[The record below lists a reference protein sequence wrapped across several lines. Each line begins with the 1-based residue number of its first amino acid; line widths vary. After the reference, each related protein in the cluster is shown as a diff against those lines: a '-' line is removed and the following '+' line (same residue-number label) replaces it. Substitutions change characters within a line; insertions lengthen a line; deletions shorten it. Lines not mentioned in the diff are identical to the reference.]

1 MARDAALWLLATS
14 ILSILLAAGSVLAC
28 WTMAS
33 RCTRDLRRL
42 RARLSTPPSDVRL
55 AKVETDLTELFSIL
69 GKLNTTTRRLS
80 SRAGMQDLRARE
92 AQPETKDQVRR
103 RLNLVGLSGPEIARR
118 QLSMNVAPAP
128 APQETTD
135 GK

>member
-1 MARDAALWLLATS
+1 MALDAAQWSLLIA
-14 ILSILLAAGSVLAC
+14 ILSLSLAVACAAAC
-28 WTMAS
+28 WITVS

-55 AKVETDLTELFSIL
+55 AKVETDLTELYSIL

-80 SRAGMQDLRARE
+80 SRAGMQDLRSRE
-92 AQPETKDQVRR
+92 SQPETKDQVRR

-128 APQETTD
+128 APAETSD
-135 GK
+135 G